1 MKKQKIGLS
10 AFNWILSILGILLLS
25 CIIILPPVF
34 RKFMNP
40 EVVEEPPQ
48 EEVITATTTCQK
60 ENLVGTNYTDS
71 EILSFTHQNQKLQE
85 YTRTIHR
92 TFTDSLIYQEQKL
105 IYSEYV
111 TAFSMINGYEYS
123 ATPSDDT
130 FSMRIQEKY
139 DLTTF
144 KPTTIVI
151 PGDENPTAISASY
164 ELNSDISTIKENL
177 IATGYTCSDNETE

>member
-1 MKKQKIGLS
+1 M
-10 AFNWILSILGILLLS
+10 
-25 CIIILPPVF
+25 
-34 RKFMNP
+34 
-40 EVVEEPPQ
+40 
-48 EEVITATTTCQK
+48 
-60 ENLVGTNYTDS
+60 
-71 EILSFTHQNQKLQE
+71 
-85 YTRTIHR
+85 
-92 TFTDSLIYQEQKL
+92 IYQEQKL